1 MKFSPL
7 AVHCT
12 SLCLDVISNEK
23 FVFMTLDDIDDCYT
37 DIYQMVYERI
47 DSKETHSLY
56 LETLTTLVT
65 QKILVIL
72 VNALLHPSEIEPG
85 RMLSDMD
92 DTVSSFTP

>member
-47 DSKETHSLY
+47 DSKETHSRY

-92 DTVSSFTP
+92 DTISSFTS